1 MTKKYLIIAFIVFV
15 LITGFGVLTYAQ
27 SSGDSLRDSFA
38 SQPFEFALIGD
49 LPYSA
54 EQEAKFPNLMADIN
68 RSPAAFVVHDGD
80 IKNGSSVCDDAT
92 FVSRKQLF
100 DNFEMPFILA
110 YGDNEWT
117 DCHRSKNGSYDPVER
132 LAKLREIF
140 SQGNQSLGKRTLTL
154 TRQSENPQFA
164 KFRENVRWIYH
175 GVVFFAINM
184 PGSNNNFGRTPE
196 ADAEYADRNSANLA
210 WIKECFALAKRSN
223 SKGIVLV
230 AQANPGFE
238 FDPTD
243 KRRSGYND
251 FIATLETETG
261 NFPGQVVFV
270 HGDTHYFRIDKPLPY
285 FTDETQLPRMKN
297 FTRVETFGSPNV
309 HWLRA
314 FYDPENPN
322 LFEFKQQ
329 IVPEN

>member
-1 MTKKYLIIAFIVFV
+1 MNKKYVIFALISCC
-15 LITGFGVLTYAQ
+15 LITGFSLLNSVTYARDF
-27 SSGDSLRDSFA
+27 GDKS
-38 SQPFEFALIGD
+38 FEFALIGD

-54 EQEAKFPNLMADIN
+54 EQEAKFTNLIADIN

-80 IKNGSSVCDDAT
+80 FKNGSTLCDDAT
-92 FVSRKQLF
+92 FLSRKELF
-100 DNFEMPFILA
+100 QKFEIPFILV

-117 DCHRSKNGSYDPVER
+117 DCHRSNNGSYDPVER

-140 SQGNQSLGKRTLTL
+140 TQGNQSQGKKTLTL

-164 KFRENVRWIYH
+164 KYRENIRWNYQGIIFL
-175 GVVFFAINM
+175 GINM

-196 ADAEYADRNSANLA
+196 GDREYADRNAANLA
-210 WIKECFALAKRSN
+210 WIKESFALASRSH
-223 SKGIVLV
+223 SKGIMLI

-238 FDPTD
+238 LDPTD
-243 KRRSGYND
+243 NRRSGYND
-251 FIATLETETG
+251 FIATLETEASK
-261 NFPGQVVFV
+261 FKGQVVFV
-270 HGDTHYFRIDKPLPY
+270 HGDTHYFRIDKPLPR

-314 FYDPENPN
+314 SYEPQNPN
-322 LFEFKQQ
+322 VFEFKEQ
-329 IVPEN
+329 IVPQN

>member
-15 LITGFGVLTYAQ
+15 SITGLGVLTYAQ
-27 SSGDSLRDSFA
+27 SSGDSLRDSFV
-38 SQPFEFALIGD
+38 SRPFEFALIGD

-54 EQEAKFPNLMADIN
+54 EQEAKFPSLMADIN

-100 DNFEMPFILA
+100 DNFEMPFILV

-117 DCHRSKNGSYDPVER
+117 DCHRSNNGSYDPVER

-154 TRQSENPQFA
+154 TRQSENPKFA

-175 GVVFFAINM
+175 GVVFFTINM

-223 SKGIVLV
+223 SKGILLV

-238 FDPTD
+238 LDSTD

>member
-1 MTKKYLIIAFIVFV
+1 MFKKYLIIGFI
-15 LITGFGVLTYAQ
+15 I
-27 SSGDSLRDSFA
+27 FA
-38 SQPFEFALIGD
+38 SIIGLGTLSYAESSADKPFEFALIGD

-54 EQEAKFPNLMADIN
+54 EQEAKFPSLIADIN

-92 FVSRKQLF
+92 FLSRKQLF

-117 DCHRSKNGSYDPVER
+117 DCHRSNNGSYDPVER

-196 ADAEYADRNSANLA
+196 ADAEYSDRNSANLA

-314 FYDPENPN
+314 FYDPTNPN

-329 IVPEN
+329 IVPQN

>member
-15 LITGFGVLTYAQ
+15 SITGIGVLTYAQ
-27 SSGDSLRDSFA
+27 SSGDSLRDSFV
-38 SQPFEFALIGD
+38 SRPFEFALIGD

-54 EQEAKFPNLMADIN
+54 EQEAKFPSLMADIN

-100 DNFEMPFILA
+100 DNFEMPFILV

-238 FDPTD
+238 LDPTD

-329 IVPEN
+329 IVQGN

>member
-15 LITGFGVLTYAQ
+15 SITGIGVRTYAQ
-27 SSGDSLRDSFA
+27 SSGDSLRDSFV

-54 EQEAKFPNLMADIN
+54 EQEAKFPSLMADIN

-92 FVSRKQLF
+92 FVSRKQF
-100 DNFEMPFILA
+100 FGNFEWPFILV

-117 DCHRSKNGSYDPVER
+117 DCHRPKNGSYDPVER

-140 SQGNQSLGKRTLTL
+140 SNGNQSLGKRTLTL

-223 SKGIVLV
+223 SKGILLV

-238 FDPTD
+238 LDSTD

>member
-15 LITGFGVLTYAQ
+15 SITGLGVLTYAQ
-27 SSGDSLRDSFA
+27 SSGDSLRDSFV
-38 SQPFEFALIGD
+38 SRPFEFALIGD

-54 EQEAKFPNLMADIN
+54 EQEAKFPSLMADIN

-117 DCHRSKNGSYDPVER
+117 DCHRSNNGSYDPVER

-154 TRQSENPQFA
+154 TRQSENPKFA

-175 GVVFFAINM
+175 GVVFFTINM

-223 SKGIVLV
+223 SKGILLV

-238 FDPTD
+238 LDSTD

>member
-15 LITGFGVLTYAQ
+15 SITGIGVLTYAQ
-27 SSGDSLRDSFA
+27 SSGDSLRDSFV

-49 LPYSA
+49 LPYSP
-54 EQEAKFPNLMADIN
+54 EQEAKFPSLMADIN

-100 DNFEMPFILA
+100 DNFEMPFILV

-140 SQGNQSLGKRTLTL
+140 SKGNQSLGKRTLTL

-184 PGSNNNFGRTPE
+184 PGSNNNFGRNPE
-196 ADAEYADRNSANLA
+196 GDAEYADRNSANLA

-238 FDPTD
+238 LDPTD

>member
-1 MTKKYLIIAFIVFV
+1 MKKNYLLIAFIVFV
-15 LITGFGVLTYAQ
+15 LITSFGVLTYAQ
-27 SSGDSLRDSFA
+27 TSGDR
-38 SQPFEFALIGD
+38 PFEFALIGD

-54 EQEAKFPNLMADIN
+54 EQEAEFPSLIADIN

-92 FVSRKQLF
+92 FLSRKQLF
-100 DNFEMPFILA
+100 ENFEIPFILV

-117 DCHRSKNGSYDPVER
+117 DCHRSNNGSYDPVER

-140 SQGNQSLGKRTLTL
+140 SNGNQSLGKRTLTL

-164 KFRENVRWIYH
+164 KYRENVRWIYH
-175 GVVFFAINM
+175 GIVFFAINM

-210 WIKECFALAKRSN
+210 WIEECFALAKRSN
-223 SKGIVLV
+223 SKGILLV

-238 FDPTD
+238 LDSTD

-314 FYDPENPN
+314 FYDPTNRN

-329 IVPEN
+329 IVPQN

>member
-15 LITGFGVLTYAQ
+15 SITGIGVLTYAQ
-27 SSGDSLRDSFA
+27 TLGDSLRDSFV

-49 LPYSA
+49 LPYSP
-54 EQEAKFPNLMADIN
+54 EQEAKFPSLMADIN

-100 DNFEMPFILA
+100 DNFERPFILV

-140 SQGNQSLGKRTLTL
+140 SKGNQSLGKRTLTL
-154 TRQSENPQFA
+154 TRQSENRQFA

-223 SKGIVLV
+223 SKGILLV

-238 FDPTD
+238 LDPTD

>member
-1 MTKKYLIIAFIVFV
+1 MTKKYLIIALIIFI
-15 LITGFGVLTYAQ
+15 LITSFSVVTYAE
-27 SSGDSLRDSFA
+27 SSGNKL
-38 SQPFEFALIGD
+38 FEFALIGD

-54 EQEAKFPNLMADIN
+54 EQEANFPNLIADIN

-80 IKNGSSVCDDAT
+80 IKSGGAVCDDAT
-92 FVSRKQLF
+92 FVSRQQLF
-100 DNFEMPFILA
+100 NNFEIPFILA

-117 DCHRSKNGSYDPVER
+117 DCHRSKNANYNNPIER

-140 SQGNQSLGKRTLTL
+140 SKGTQSLGKRTLTL
-154 TRQSENPQFA
+154 TRQSTNPKFA
-164 KFRENVRWIYH
+164 KYRENVRWTYN
-175 GVVFFAINM
+175 GMLFFAINM

-196 ADAEYADRNSANLA
+196 QDREYADRNSANLA

-223 SKGIVLV
+223 NKGIMLV

-238 FDPTD
+238 LDPAD

-251 FIATLETETG
+251 FIAALETETRS
-261 NFPGQVVFV
+261 FPGQVVFV
-270 HGDTHYFRIDKPLPY
+270 HGDTHYFRIDKPLPH

-314 FYDPENPN
+314 FYDPTNPN

-329 IVPEN
+329 IVPQN

>member
-15 LITGFGVLTYAQ
+15 SITGIGVLTYAQ
-27 SSGDSLRDSFA
+27 SSGDSLRDSFV

-49 LPYSA
+49 LPYSP
-54 EQEAKFPNLMADIN
+54 EQEAKFPSLMADIN

-100 DNFEMPFILA
+100 DNFERPFILV

-140 SQGNQSLGKRTLTL
+140 SKGNQSLGKRTLTL
-154 TRQSENPQFA
+154 TRQSENRQFA

-223 SKGIVLV
+223 SKGILLV

-238 FDPTD
+238 LDPTD

>member
-15 LITGFGVLTYAQ
+15 SITGMGVLTYAQ
-27 SSGDSLRDSFA
+27 SSGDTLRDSFV
-38 SQPFEFALIGD
+38 SRPFEFALIGD

-54 EQEAKFPNLMADIN
+54 EQEAKFPSLMADIN

-100 DNFEMPFILA
+100 DNFEIPFILA

-238 FDPTD
+238 LDPTD

-285 FTDETQLPRMKN
+285 FTDETQLPRRKN

-314 FYDPENPN
+314 FYDPTNPN

>member
-15 LITGFGVLTYAQ
+15 SITGFGVLTYAQ

-38 SQPFEFALIGD
+38 SQPFELALIGD

-54 EQEAKFPNLMADIN
+54 EQEAKFPSLVADIN

-80 IKNGSSVCDDAT
+80 IKNGFSVCDDAT

-100 DNFEMPFILA
+100 DNFEMPFIFV

-117 DCHRSKNGSYDPVER
+117 DCYRSNNGSYDPVER

-223 SKGIVLV
+223 SKGILLV

-238 FDPTD
+238 LDSTD

-309 HWLRA
+309 HWLRD
-314 FYDPENPN
+314 FYDPTNPN

>member
-1 MTKKYLIIAFIVFV
+1 MAKKYLIIAFIVFV
-15 LITGFGVLTYAQ
+15 SITGFSILTYAQ
-27 SSGDSLRDSFA
+27 TSGDR
-38 SQPFEFALIGD
+38 PFELALIGD

-54 EQEAKFPNLMADIN
+54 EQEAKFPNLIADIN
-68 RSPAAFVVHDGD
+68 RSPAAFVVHNGD
-80 IKNGSSVCDDAT
+80 IKSGSSLCDDAT
-92 FVSRKQLF
+92 FVSRQHLF
-100 DNFEMPFILA
+100 ENFEMPFILA

-117 DCHRSKNGSYDPVER
+117 DCHRKNNGSYDPVER

-140 SQGNQSLGKRTLTL
+140 SKGTQSLGKRTLAL

-164 KFRENVRWIYH
+164 KYRENVRWIYH

-196 ADAEYADRNSANLA
+196 ADREYADRNSANLA
-210 WIKECFALAKRSN
+210 WITQSFALAKRNN
-223 SKGIVLV
+223 SKGIMLV

-238 FDPTD
+238 LDPAD
-243 KRRSGYND
+243 KKRSGYND
-251 FIATLETETG
+251 FIAALETETR
-261 NFPGQVVFV
+261 NFQGQVVFV
-270 HGDTHYFRIDKPLPY
+270 HGDTHYFRIDKPLPR
-285 FTDETQLPRMKN
+285 FTDETQLPRIKN

-314 FYDPENPN
+314 FYDPTNPN

-329 IVPEN
+329 IVPQN

>member
-15 LITGFGVLTYAQ
+15 SITGFGVLTYAQ
-27 SSGDSLRDSFA
+27 SSGGSLRDSFV
-38 SQPFEFALIGD
+38 SRPFEFALIGD

-154 TRQSENPQFA
+154 TRQSENSQFA

-223 SKGIVLV
+223 SKGIMLV

-238 FDPTD
+238 LDPTD

-270 HGDTHYFRIDKPLPY
+270 HGDTHYFRLDKPLPY

-297 FTRVETFGSPNV
+297 FTRVETLGSPNV

-314 FYDPENPN
+314 FYDPTDPN

-329 IVPEN
+329 IVPQN

>member
-1 MTKKYLIIAFIVFV
+1 MTKKYLIIALIIFI
-15 LITGFGVLTYAQ
+15 LITSFSVVTYAE
-27 SSGDSLRDSFA
+27 SSGNKL
-38 SQPFEFALIGD
+38 FEFALIGD

-54 EQEAKFPNLMADIN
+54 EQEANFPNLIADIN

-80 IKNGSSVCDDAT
+80 IKSGGAVCDDAT
-92 FVSRKQLF
+92 FVSRQQLF
-100 DNFEMPFILA
+100 NNFEIPFILA

-117 DCHRSKNGSYDPVER
+117 DCHRSKNANYNNPIER

-140 SQGNQSLGKRTLTL
+140 SKGTQSLGKRTLTL
-154 TRQSENPQFA
+154 TRQSTNPKFA
-164 KFRENVRWIYH
+164 KYRENVRWTYN
-175 GVVFFAINM
+175 GMLFFAINM

-196 ADAEYADRNSANLA
+196 QDREYADRNSANLA

-223 SKGIVLV
+223 NKGIMLV

-238 FDPTD
+238 LDPAD

-251 FIATLETETG
+251 FIAALETETRS
-261 NFPGQVVFV
+261 FPGQVVFV
-270 HGDTHYFRIDKPLPY
+270 HGDTHYFRIDKPLPR
-285 FTDETQLPRMKN
+285 FTDETQLPRLNN

-314 FYDPENPN
+314 SYDPKNPN
-322 LFEFKQQ
+322 VFEFQQ
-329 IVPEN
+329 RIVPQN